1 MCEPNGDTL
10 STVGLRDDVCVPTDT
25 MPTVTMLEGNTVDEN
40 EEAEEKQAEE
50 KEEEEEF
57 EFLGGTDEKLRL

>member
-25 MPTVTMLEGNTVDEN
+25 VPTDTIPTVTMLEGNTVDES
-40 EEAEEKQAEE
+40 EEAEEK
-50 KEEEEEF
+50 
-57 EFLGGTDEKLRL
+57 

>member
-25 MPTVTMLEGNTVDEN
+25 IPTVTMLEGNTVDEN
-40 EEAEEKQAEE
+40 EEAEEK
-50 KEEEEEF
+50 
-57 EFLGGTDEKLRL
+57 